1 MYKKLIFILAFF
13 VFNNG
18 YSQNNPIKKDTLF
31 LSSEKVAFIDTVKL
45 VFVNGEYLKSFD
57 IVLMQ
62 PLTKS
67 EIRNIEDYVI
77 ENNGICVIRYKER
90 FSKLDIENGQNS
102 KSIDND
108 LTIAEK
114 NKIAGYYLIQSAT
127 CKNTSL
133 TLTLLGGVGGSAVI
147 YFINPLL
154 GIGVSSVC
162 GLISLVQNY
171 KGNNYLKKAGE
182 LMMK

>member
-1 MYKKLIFILAFF
+1 MYKILIFILAFF

-18 YSQNNPIKKDTLF
+18 YSQDDFIKNDTIYLKGKNVGYI
-31 LSSEKVAFIDTVKL
+31 EKFKSDKL
-45 VFVNGEYLKSFD
+45 NGENTNYCTLL
-57 IVLMQ
+57 ITQ
-62 PLTKS
+62 P
-67 EIRNIEDYVI
+67 IN
-77 ENNGICVIRYKER
+77 
-90 FSKLDIENGQNS
+90 DIETSLIEKLIGNGDVSYVFEYKFDFSNA
-102 KSIDND
+102 D
-108 LTIAEK
+108 
-114 NKIAGYYLIQSAT
+114 KIKLAGYYLIESGI

-133 TLTLLGGVGGSAVI
+133 TLALLGAVGGSAVI

-171 KGNNYLKKAGE
+171 QGNNYLKKAGE